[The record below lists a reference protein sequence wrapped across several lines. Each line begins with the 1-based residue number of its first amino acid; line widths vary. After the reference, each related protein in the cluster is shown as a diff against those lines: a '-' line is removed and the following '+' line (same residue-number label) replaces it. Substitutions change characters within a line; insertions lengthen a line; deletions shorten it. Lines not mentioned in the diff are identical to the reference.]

1 MSTKIPIIRKDGQEK
16 TPSVTVILLAKDIQ
30 KKLAKLNDSIELYS
44 ELDDEKTI
52 KYFSDLYE
60 EILSRLKTIV
70 TYLVEN
76 QYVGIDDR
84 IDAEVLK
91 LENFLGAIKPL
102 HEKYENLKNGNSR
115 KIEFDN
121 KEKFNSIKEQL
132 GDLRLLASKYNVTK
146 K

>member
-16 TPSVTVILLAKDIQ
+16 TPSVTVVLLAKDTL

-44 ELDDEKTI
+44 DLDDEKTI

-60 EILSRLKTIV
+60 EMFSRLKTIV

-76 QYVGIDDR
+76 QYAGIDNR

-102 HEKYENLKNGNSR
+102 HEKYENLKNGSR
-115 KIEFDN
+115 KVEFDN
-121 KEKFNSIKEQL
+121 KEKFDSIKEKL

>member
-16 TPSVTVILLAKDIQ
+16 TPSVTVVSLAKDIL

-44 ELDDEKTI
+44 DLDDEKTI

-60 EILSRLKTIV
+60 EMFSRLKTIV

-76 QYVGIDDR
+76 QYAGIDNR

-102 HEKYENLKNGNSR
+102 HEEYENLKNGSR
-115 KIEFDN
+115 KVEFDN
-121 KEKFNSIKEQL
+121 KEKFDSIKEQL

>member
-1 MSTKIPIIRKDGQEK
+1 MSTKIPIIRKDVQEK

-30 KKLAKLNDSIELYS
+30 KKLAKLNDSIESYS
-44 ELDDEKTI
+44 NLNKEKTL
-52 KYFSDLYE
+52 KYFSELYE
-60 EILSRLKTIV
+60 EMFSRLKTIV

-76 QYVGIDDR
+76 QYAGIDDR
-84 IDAEVLK
+84 IESEVLK

-102 HEKYENLKNGNSR
+102 YEKYENLKNGNSR
-115 KIEFDN
+115 KVEFDN
-121 KEKFNSIKEQL
+121 KEKFDSIKEQL

>member
-1 MSTKIPIIRKDGQEK
+1 MSTKIPIIRKDDQEK
-16 TPSVTVILLAKDIQ
+16 TPSVTVVLLAKDIL

-44 ELDDEKTI
+44 DLDDEKTI

-60 EILSRLKTIV
+60 EMFSRLKTIV

-76 QYVGIDDR
+76 QYAGIDDR
-84 IDAEVLK
+84 IESEVLK

-102 HEKYENLKNGNSR
+102 HEKYENLKNGSR
-115 KIEFDN
+115 KVEFDN
-121 KEKFNSIKEQL
+121 KEKFDSIKEQL